1 PVNGTMNNYLE
12 SKMERL
18 PEISRQRLTD
28 LSSESAISTD
38 HLIFAAQRAKL
49 LFGCFRKGDA
59 NDPETYT
66 AAVTAI
72 LAEYPQEVIRYVT
85 DPRTG
90 IPRKSKFMPNPAE
103 VAEACDAAKISL
115 KAEEKITELGW
126 KWTNG
131 KWEKIAYPPI

>member
-1 PVNGTMNNYLE
+1 
-12 SKMERL
+12 MEHL

-49 LFGCFRKGDA
+49 LFGCYRKGDA

-72 LAEYPQEVIRYVT
+72 LAEYPKEVIRYVT

-103 VAEACDAAKISL
+103 VSEACDRATEYL
-115 KAEEKITELGW
+115 TDEKTITEIGW
-126 KWTNG
+126 RWINDKWQ
-131 KWEKIAYPPI
+131 KS

>member
-1 PVNGTMNNYLE
+1 
-12 SKMERL
+12 MEHL
-18 PEISRQRLTD
+18 PEISRQPLTD

-49 LFGCFRKGDA
+49 LFGCYRKGDA

-66 AAVTAI
+66 AAVMAI
-72 LAEYPQEVIRYVT
+72 LAEYPKEVIHYVT

-103 VAEACDAAKISL
+103 VSEACDAAKL
-115 KAEEKITELGW
+115 TLRAEEQLANSGW
-126 KWTNG
+126 KWTG
-131 KWEKIAYPPI
+131 EKWEQKATAL